1 MRLEESIKTY
11 CIIGD
16 PIEHS
21 LSPMI
26 HNAGFNHLK
35 LRSTYIAYK
44 VKYLELEASIFSLK
58 KVGITGFNVT
68 IPHKTNV
75 LKYIDVLD
83 SIAKQAGAVNTV
95 QNVQGSLY
103 GYNTDVEGF
112 LRPLANR
119 KINLNGM
126 NILLLG
132 AGGAARAVVA
142 GLSKET
148 QDIKISI
155 ANRNINKAKE
165 LAKLGTQLGFKCDT
179 LGLDDVKLNS
189 NRADM
194 IVNTLPLGMDNEN
207 AIIDIPSIS
216 EGSIV
221 YDIVYRPVLTNLLR
235 NAKQAGAML
244 IYGYEMLLEQAA
256 ESFQIWT
263 GMPAPKDVM
272 RKALLGPFGEN
283 FE

>member
-1 MRLEESIKTY
+1 MVSEQSIKTY

-26 HNAGFNHLK
+26 HNAAFSFLK

-44 VKYLELEASIFSLK
+44 VKYSELEASIISLK
-58 KVGITGFNVT
+58 KVGLAGFNVT

-75 LKYIDVLD
+75 IKYIDVLD
-83 SIAKQAGAVNTV
+83 SVTKETGAVNTV
-95 QNVQGSLY
+95 QNVKGVLY

-119 KINLNGM
+119 NINLNGM
-126 NILLLG
+126 RILLLG

-142 GLSKET
+142 ALSKKPKNV
-148 QDIKISI
+148 KISI
-155 ANRNINKAKE
+155 ANRNITKAEDLVKIGNM
-165 LAKLGTQLGFKCDT
+165 LGSKCESLNLHDVQL
-179 LGLDDVKLNS
+179 VS
-189 NRADM
+189 HRVDM
-194 IVNTLPLGMDNEN
+194 IINTLPLGMNNEES
-207 AIIDIPSIS
+207 IIDIRSIS

-235 NAKQAGAML
+235 NAKQAGA
-244 IYGYEMLLEQAA
+244 IPVYGYEMLLEQGA

-263 GMPAPKDVM
+263 GIPAPKDVM
-272 RKALLGPFGEN
+272 KKALLGPFGEKS
-283 FE
+283 E